1 MSFTS
6 TVPAS
11 VPSVFHSSLLCTPS
25 SAMKNSVPP
34 TRVKP
39 TGGLKKVA
47 SDEHSPGQM
56 SFTSDVPAAVPS
68 LFQSSRPCV
77 PSFIRK

>member
-1 MSFTS
+1 
-6 TVPAS
+6 
-11 VPSVFHSSLLCTPS
+11 
-25 SAMKNSVPP
+25 
-34 TRVKP
+34 
-39 TGGLKKVA
+39 
-47 SDEHSPGQM
+47 M